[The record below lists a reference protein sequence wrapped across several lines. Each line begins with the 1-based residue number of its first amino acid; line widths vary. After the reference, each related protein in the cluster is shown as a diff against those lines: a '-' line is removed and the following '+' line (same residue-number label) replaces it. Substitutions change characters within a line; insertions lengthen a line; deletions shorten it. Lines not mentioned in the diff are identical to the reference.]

1 MGVSLISNP
10 PYNLKWQHPQ
20 LARFMPQYMSWE
32 LPPEANANYAFVL
45 SALGLVN
52 DKAVILLPNGVLTTN
67 NKSEATIKKQLIK
80 ENLLSA
86 VITLPGDMFE
96 STNIPTCLLLFD
108 KHKKTRQVVIIDL
121 RDKCEEEVRHQRGQF
136 GGSSHTERVYHKTV
150 KVIPQE
156 VMKECIDIIVN
167 HKESDFSCW
176 ADPEQIAG
184 NDYNLS
190 PRRYMESQVEI
201 KHRPFED
208 IAADFNRIIRAK
220 NAVKIKM
227 NKTAAKRLGFDC
239 LGDAVD
245 LTDTFAVVG
254 QKAEKENYIR
264 ITADDGIEIK
274 CSTKDD
280 IPQLIRLFLSHWKEQ
295 IIYLNN
301 EENRILAEF
310 RDALLPE
317 LMSGNIQIQGGTNDD
332 NTAD

>member
-20 LARFMPQYMSWE
+20 LAKFMPQYMGWE

-45 SALGLVN
+45 SALEMVD
-52 DKAVILLPNGVLTTN
+52 DKAVILLPNGVLTSN
-67 NKSEATIKKQLIK
+67 NKSEATIKKQLIN

-96 STNIPTCLLLFD
+96 STNITTCLLLFD
-108 KHKKTRQVVIIDL
+108 KHKKTRQVAMIDL
-121 RDKCEEEVRHQRGQF
+121 SDQCEEEVRHQRGQF
-136 GGSSHTERVYHKTV
+136 GGSSHTERVYHKAV
-150 KVIPQE
+150 RVIPQD
-156 VMKECIDIIVN
+156 VMRECMDIITN
-167 HKESDFSCW
+167 HKESDFSYW
-176 ADPEQIAG
+176 ANPAQIAG

-190 PRRYMESQVEI
+190 PRRYIVPKIET

-208 IAADFNRIIRAK
+208 IASDFNRIIRTK

-245 LTDTFAVVG
+245 LTDAFAVVG

-264 ITADDGIEIK
+264 FSADDGIEIK
-274 CSTKDD
+274 CSTKED
-280 IPQLIRLFLSHWKEQ
+280 IPQLIRLFLSHWKQ
-295 IIYLNN
+295 SIIYLNN

-317 LMSGNIQIQGGTNDD
+317 LMSGNIEIKEEEQDD
-332 NTAD
+332 EKGN

>member
-20 LARFMPQYMSWE
+20 LAKFMHQYMGWE
-32 LPPEANANYAFVL
+32 MPPEVNANYAFIL
-45 SALGLVN
+45 SALEMVD
-52 DKAVILLPNGVLTTN
+52 DKAVILLPNGVLTSN
-67 NKSEATIKKQLIK
+67 NKSEVTIKKQLIK

-108 KHKKTRQVVIIDL
+108 KHKKTRQVAMIDL
-121 RDKCEEEVRHQRGQF
+121 SDQCEEEVRHQRGQF
-136 GGSSHTERVYHKTV
+136 GGASHMERVYRKTV
-150 KVIPQE
+150 KVIPQDI
-156 VMKECIDIIVN
+156 MRECIDVVTN
-167 HKESDFSCW
+167 HKESDFSCLVS
-176 ADPEQIAG
+176 PEQIAS

-190 PRRYMESQVEI
+190 PRRYMESEIEI

-208 IAADFNRIIRAK
+208 IASDFNRIIKTK
-220 NAVKIKM
+220 NAVKIRM
-227 NKTAAKRLGFDC
+227 NKTVAKRLGFDC
-239 LGDAVD
+239 LGDTVD
-245 LTDTFAVVG
+245 LTETFAVVG

-264 ITADDGIEIK
+264 FSADDGIEIK

-317 LMSGNIQIQGGTNDD
+317 LMSGNIEIKEEQDD
-332 NTAD
+332 